1 MSTQTANKSTNT
13 WDGLNYDRKE
23 TFVAG
28 SAAAGSSGA
37 HKTLRERFKD
47 FRRSTR
53 NYIDARKAE
62 NQNLK
67 ANLTEEEIFLGHVL
81 RAGIALSALT
91 LSLSTAY
98 MVHPYTA
105 QDVVDVGKTSIQSVD
120 KTVRMPYDTYREY
133 STLIDADDAAKQA
146 LMAQQRADMAAQEQ
160 IQSHLSSSGAEGNPK
175 IYAADANGNLME
187 MLLPE
192 TLHYVYNDYN
202 SVLDT
207 ALGSMLYF
215 CQSDSHWKDY
225 RIAGVDRMG
234 AYGCGPVTIS
244 MLVNSFAKT
253 DTPITPVEVAD
264 WAVENKLYAIHGG
277 SYHSLIPEAL
287 EHYGLNCTS
296 VTDRTAENVTELL
309 KSGHVLIALMG
320 KGSLT
325 DAGHFVVIT
334 QLTSDGNVMI
344 ADPAKFG
351 NCQKTWSLEQI
362 LKELKAA
369 YDGGGPLWA
378 VSTGSV

>member
-1 MSTQTANKSTNT
+1 
-13 WDGLNYDRKE
+13 
-23 TFVAG
+23 
-28 SAAAGSSGA
+28 
-37 HKTLRERFKD
+37 
-47 FRRSTR
+47 
-53 NYIDARKAE
+53 
-62 NQNLK
+62 
-67 ANLTEEEIFLGHVL
+67 
-81 RAGIALSALT
+81 
-91 LSLSTAY
+91 
-98 MVHPYTA
+98 
-105 QDVVDVGKTSIQSVD
+105 
-120 KTVRMPYDTYREY
+120 
-133 STLIDADDAAKQA
+133 
-146 LMAQQRADMAAQEQ
+146 
-160 IQSHLSSSGAEGNPK
+160 
-175 IYAADANGNLME
+175 
-187 MLLPE
+187 
-192 TLHYVYNDYN
+192 
-202 SVLDT
+202 
-207 ALGSMLYF
+207 
-215 CQSDSHWKDY
+215 
-225 RIAGVDRMG
+225 MG

-253 DTPITPVEVAD
+253 DTPITPIEVAD

-351 NCQKTWSLEQI
+351 NCQKAWSLEQI

-378 VSTGSV
+378 VSTGE

>member
-1 MSTQTANKSTNT
+1 MSTQTANNSTKS

-23 TFVAG
+23 TYVAG
-28 SAAAGSSGA
+28 SAAAGGLGA
-37 HKTLRERFKD
+37 HKTLLERFKD
-47 FRRSTR
+47 FRRSSR
-53 NYIDARKAE
+53 DYIDARKAE

-67 ANLTEEEIFLGHVL
+67 ANLTEEEIFLGHAL

-91 LSLSTAY
+91 LSMSAAY
-98 MVHPYTA
+98 LVHPYTA
-105 QDVVDVGKTSIQSVD
+105 QDVMDVGKSSVHSVD
-120 KTVRMPYDTYREY
+120 KTVHMPFDVYREY
-133 STLIDADDAAKQA
+133 SEMKSADEAAKKA
-146 LMAQQRADMAAQEQ
+146 LAAQQRAEIAAQEQ
-160 IQSHLSSSGAEGNPK
+160 IESHLSASGAEGNPM
-175 IYAADANGNLME
+175 IYAADANGNIAA

-207 ALGSMLYF
+207 VLGSMLYF

-296 VTDRTAENVTELL
+296 VTDRTPENVTELL
-309 KSGHVLIALMG
+309 KTGHVLVALMG

-325 DAGHFVVIT
+325 DVGHFVVIT
-334 QLTSDGNVMI
+334 QLTPEGDVMI
-344 ADPAKFG
+344 ADPAKFA
-351 NCQKTWSLEQI
+351 NCQKAWPLDQI